1 MAKKAPKKSKASAKP
16 AKKIAPPKK
25 VAKTTKVASKTA
37 TVKRVPPKPAPAP
50 AKAVAKPAPKPVA
63 APPKA
68 PPPKPVA
75 AQPPKPVVKGPP
87 PKAEP
92 PPVDHNA
99 ALAPLFLGAGHGHL
113 ARTVDKSWLEA
124 IRRYRDTLDKAIAYE
139 AKRGPLARATMAINF
154 TRQLQ
159 TLMNN
164 LAARVQAIIVEV
176 NNPELDAAV
185 KDAARTGGQ
194 NLVSELQ
201 ALNKSLATM
210 VGPDGMAPHGDTSLP
225 LGQPQTLEQLQ
236 RSYFNNIARS
246 ADLERSLS

>member
-25 VAKTTKVASKTA
+25 VSKTTKVASKTA
-37 TVKRVPPKPAPAP
+37 TVKRAPPKPAPAA
-50 AKAVAKPAPKPVA
+50 AKVVAKPAAPKPVV
-63 APPKA
+63 PKA
-68 PPPKPVA
+68 P
-75 AQPPKPVVKGPP
+75 PPKPVVKGPP

-99 ALAPLFLGAGHGHL
+99 TLAPLFLGAGHGHL
-113 ARTVDKSWLEA
+113 ARTIDKSWLEA
-124 IRRYRDTLDKAIAYE
+124 IRRYGDTLDKAVAYE

-164 LAARVQAIIVEV
+164 LAARVQAMIIEV
-176 NNPELDAAV
+176 NNPEMDAGIKA
-185 KDAARTGGQ
+185 AARTSGLM
-194 NLVSELQ
+194 LVTELQ
-201 ALNKSLATM
+201 ALNKTLASM
-210 VGPDGMAPHGDTSLP
+210 VGPEGMAPHGDTSLP

-236 RSYFNNIARS
+236 RSYFNNIARW